1 MSAQPHVRQETEDEF
16 LDKVVHINRC
26 AKVVKGGRRF
36 SFAALVVSGDQQGNV
51 GVGYGKAKQVPEAI
65 RKGTEQARKRMQSVP
80 LSGDTIPH
88 AVVGQADGGKVLL
101 RPASE
106 GTGVIAGGGVRA
118 VLEVV
123 GIKNILS
130 KSLGSNNQLAIV
142 KATMD
147 GLNQLRTASMI
158 NAIRNPG
165 EEVQDSSTPPSPSE
179 ITVEETEESNTSL
192 DQEETKPNE
201 PITEQENSSDEA

>member
-1 MSAQPHVRQETEDEF
+1 MSAQPYVRQETEDDI

-65 RKGTEQARKRMQSVP
+65 RKGTEQARKRMKSVP

-88 AVVGQADGGKVLL
+88 SVMGQADGGKVLL

-158 NAIRNPG
+158 NAIRHPG
-165 EEVQDSSTPPSPSE
+165 EAQDSSAPPSPSE
-179 ITVEETEESNTSL
+179 IKAEDAEDSNTSL
-192 DQEETKPNE
+192 DQEETKPHE
-201 PITEQENSSDEA
+201 PMAEQENSSDEA